1 MADKS
6 LKMQKQLLKR
16 LLKSLMFSKGSQSTS
31 APVRVKSKDHMAHSE
46 ADNKELWYRHCYGSY
61 CRRIYLCP

>member
-1 MADKS
+1 MADKKS
-6 LKMQKQLLKR
+6 ENAKAAAKR